1 MRAVSERN
9 GVQRTM
15 IKELHVIPDGAR
27 VLVELDTD
35 AQYSTEELDEIKT
48 ALGNFAPNAH
58 FVLLGNVESVHVA
71 VTE

>member
-1 MRAVSERN
+1 
-9 GVQRTM
+9 M

-27 VLVELDTD
+27 VIVELDAD

-48 ALGNFAPNAH
+48 ALSTFAPKAH
-58 FVLLGNVESVHVA
+58 FILLGNVKSVHVA